1 MYSID
6 LPAMNA
12 FNFDAHDWMQLH
24 NVLSSALPTYSHH
37 QFLPPFTTITE
48 HHQTLITLE
57 GTLPTPQDLDL
68 RERIAPPLFEML
80 QGLLGRG
87 LSAVAYRAQLRRLR
101 ALLMREAFC
110 RCVNGIGMRTLS

>member
-1 MYSID
+1 MIFHPT
-6 LPAMNA
+6 LPSS
-12 FNFDAHDWMQLH
+12 HDEL
-24 NVLSSALPTYSHH
+24 
-37 QFLPPFTTITE
+37 LPPLTFITK

-57 GTLPTPQDLDL
+57 GTLPTPQDFDL

-101 ALLMREAFC
+101 VLPMRDALCTESAGACARRA
-110 RCVNGIGMRTLS
+110 